1 MLPGS
6 CLTLD
11 RRRPRKGKKAFL
23 LLFFQDLNHRSLWIF
38 LLLILFCLNQIIG
51 DESLLFIHCE
61 WHTDQINAY
70 KLKAPKIITDFSKNI
85 SKYLM
90 STSAKTKTDVFL
102 ESRLP
107 RLDTTQN
114 ARERPTSGRK
124 DDRKSSSLKDLQKKY
139 STFDGWYHRVALSLL
154 SKDH

>member
-1 MLPGS
+1 
-6 CLTLD
+6 
-11 RRRPRKGKKAFL
+11 
-23 LLFFQDLNHRSLWIF
+23 
-38 LLLILFCLNQIIG
+38 
-51 DESLLFIHCE
+51 
-61 WHTDQINAY
+61 
-70 KLKAPKIITDFSKNI
+70 
-85 SKYLM
+85 M

-139 STFDGWYHRVALSLL
+139 STFNGLL
-154 SKDH
+154 RLLGLQSQSSEMAPFSRELYVFLEIDIKSKCFKSIICFFKAYFFSW

>member
-1 MLPGS
+1 
-6 CLTLD
+6 
-11 RRRPRKGKKAFL
+11 
-23 LLFFQDLNHRSLWIF
+23 
-38 LLLILFCLNQIIG
+38 
-51 DESLLFIHCE
+51 
-61 WHTDQINAY
+61 
-70 KLKAPKIITDFSKNI
+70 
-85 SKYLM
+85 M

-139 STFDGWYHRVALSLL
+139 STFD
-154 SKDH
+154 K